1 MFDSRTH
8 ENFPFRSLLNN
19 VVGDIGS
26 AVLDFFQIIDEDDER
41 SLIGK
46 EISVDPMLE
55 WENRRSNLKKKQRS
69 SKGSM
74 INFDRG
80 FPVMKVKRKRRSQ
93 VAMVDTIR
101 LQPVE
106 TVSRIARQHSSLS
119 IYSNR
124 SSTSVVPITV
134 RRGLK

>member
-8 ENFPFRSLLNN
+8 EDFPFRSLLNN

-26 AVLDFFQIIDEDDER
+26 VVHEFFQTTHEDDER

-55 WENRRSNLKKKQRS
+55 WENRRSDLKKKQRS

-101 LQPVE
+101 LQPVA
-106 TVSRIARQHSSLS
+106 TVSRVARQHSSLS
-119 IYSNR
+119 VSSNR
-124 SSTSVVPITV
+124 SSTSVVSITV